1 MSNRKLSIKEL
12 SVLRKRAVYAVVK
25 SGESKTRAA
34 KLFGFSR
41 TSITKY
47 VYEYELYGE
56 ESFHYK
62 KRGAPPGSR
71 QYLSDTQIKELI
83 KILLNQTPDEL
94 SLPYTLW
101 NSKAITDL
109 IEDKFGIRYSGRG
122 MRGLL
127 KRLGFS
133 SQKPIKRAYQRDEK
147 KVEQWL
153 TETYPAIKVRA
164 MQEGA
169 RIYWADEMGLQ
180 SCDNR
185 GGTYGVVNE
194 TPVIKK
200 TGSRFKVNML
210 AAISPQGFMNW
221 MVFENN
227 CDSKKFIEFLG
238 RLRRQVKQKVFL
250 IVDNHR
256 VHHSKKVRAY
266 VEKFKDDIELFFATV
281 LSRIKSTGIG

>member
-12 SVLRKRAVYAVVK
+12 SVLRRRAVYAVVK
-25 SGESKTRAA
+25 SGESKTKAA

-62 KRGAPPGSR
+62 KRGVSPGSR
-71 QYLSDTQIKELI
+71 QYLTDVQITDVI
-83 KILLNQTPDEL
+83 KILLTQTPDEL

-109 IEDKFGIRYSGRG
+109 IDQKYGIRYSGRG

-147 KVEQWL
+147 KVETWL
-153 TETYPAIKVRA
+153 NETYPSIKVRA

-185 GGTYGVVNE
+185 GRTYGIVNE

-200 TGSRFKVNML
+200 TGSRFKTNML
-210 AAISPQGFMNW
+210 AAVSPQGFMNW
-221 MVFENN
+221 MVFEDN

-266 VEKFKDDIELFFATV
+266 VEQFKDDIELFFYRHIV
-281 LSRIKSTGIG
+281 QN

>member
-1 MSNRKLSIKEL
+1 MSKRKLSIKEL
-12 SVLRKRAVYAVVK
+12 AILRKRAVYAVVK
-25 SGESKTRAA
+25 LGESKTKAA

-47 VYEYELYGE
+47 VQEYAVDGE
-56 ESFHYK
+56 ASFQYK
-62 KRGAPPGSR
+62 KRGVCAGSG
-71 QYLSDTQIKELI
+71 QYLSTDQVKELI
-83 KILLNQTPDEL
+83 DLLLNQTPDEL
-94 SLPYTLW
+94 SLPYSLW
-101 NSKAITDL
+101 NSRAITHL
-109 IEDKFGIRYSGRG
+109 IEKRFDVRYSGRG

-133 SQKPIKRAYQRDEK
+133 SQKPIKQAYQRDVK
-147 KVEQWL
+147 KVDEWL
-153 TETYPAIKVRA
+153 NDTYPAIKTRA

-169 RIYWADEMGLQ
+169 RLYWADEMGIQ
-180 SCDNR
+180 STDNR
-185 GGTYGVVNE
+185 GRTYGLINQ

-227 CDSKKFIEFLG
+227 CDSQIFIEFLG

-256 VHHSKKVRAY
+256 IHHSKQVQQY
-266 VEKFKDDIELFFATV
+266 VETYKQDIEIFFTS
-281 LSRIKSTGIG
+281 LQS